1 MKKCFE
7 CESTEDLQEHH
18 IVPKSRGGAKTLTL
32 CYSCHMDAHGRDSKG
47 MNHSQLTKKAL
58 QIAKSRGVKLG
69 THNPKIMKAIQ
80 EGRRNQTPLLLE
92 RVEPSILKAENE
104 GCRTIQS
111 FCDYLND
118 RDIKTT
124 RGKDW
129 KVGSMDRLLKLV
141 RARSKENK

>member
-18 IVPKSRGGAKTLTL
+18 IVPKSRGGAKTVTL
-32 CYSCHMDAHGRDSKG
+32 CYSCHLDAHGRDSKG

-58 QIAKSRGVKLG
+58 QIAKARGVKLG
-69 THNPKIMKAIQ
+69 SANPKTRQAHLNKTTQ
-80 EGRRNQTPLLLE
+80 LLE

-104 GCRTIQS
+104 RCRTQQS

-118 RDIKTT
+118 RDIKSP
-124 RGKDW
+124 RGKNW
-129 KVGSMDRLLKLV
+129 TPSTLGRVLKLV

>member
-1 MKKCFE
+1 MKECFE
-7 CESTEDLQEHH
+7 CGTIDDLQEHH
-18 IVPKSRGGAKTLTL
+18 VVPRSRGGTKTVTL
-32 CYSCHMDAHGRDSKG
+32 CYSCHMKAHGRDSKG
-47 MNHSQLTKKAL
+47 LQHGRLTKEAL
-58 QIAKSRGVKLG
+58 QVAKSRGVKLG
-69 THNPKIMKAIQ
+69 SANPKTRQAHLNKTTQ
-80 EGRRNQTPLLLE
+80 LLE

-129 KVGSMDRLLKLV
+129 TTGTMHRILKKIL
-141 RARSKENK
+141 ENK